1 MGVRKSCRS
10 CLFYVKSSN
19 YCLKLAKHV
28 NDPDDPPCI
37 KKNRRVVRPA
47 QDYVQPV
54 MPVTS
59 SIAPQDGQNQ
69 YQQIYASPPQQSYQQ
84 VQYPM
89 AYSQQAQVV
98 MPQVPQEGTQVA
110 YYTPPPPPPIP
121 APIPK
126 VDTDRVSTGIYQ
138 LDELLGGGFLKG
150 KTYLVAGETG
160 CGKTIFSMQFLR
172 YGAQIGEPGVYVAID
187 EPTDQLIRG
196 LEKFGWSDI
205 RSYINDGLLTF
216 LDMRTHFSKIYMRD
230 LRKRIEP
237 KFIIESIEKVLK
249 RTKARRLVID
259 PIAPLIYGGSKDD
272 VLCAREFLREMV
284 FALERRRNVTT
295 IMTSEIPTGS
305 NQMSRFGVEEFLAS
319 GILILGLQEVRGEIY
334 RVMFI
339 RKARWSPVK
348 PSKYVFEIVQGQGIV
363 IKGKLSEFFNNINP

>member
-1 MGVRKSCRS
+1 
-10 CLFYVKSSN
+10 
-19 YCLKLAKHV
+19 
-28 NDPDDPPCI
+28 
-37 KKNRRVVRPA
+37 
-47 QDYVQPV
+47 
-54 MPVTS
+54 
-59 SIAPQDGQNQ
+59 
-69 YQQIYASPPQQSYQQ
+69 
-84 VQYPM
+84 M

-126 VDTDRVSTGIYQ
+126 VDTDRVSTGIYR

-272 VLCAREFLREMV
+272 VLYAREFLREMV